1 MTKMHNILFPW
12 TNIII
17 TVKDLGT
24 VYYKITFLHDE
35 EITKKFEWDSTQ
47 LNLDLIWSPP
57 TFRTWRDVD
66 VCVWGG
72 GGGGALSY
80 QSTLLFT
87 CPFLPWGRGFLIT
100 KSYPLG
106 WKAGHWQ

>member
-57 TFRTWRDVD
+57 TFRTWRDVY
-66 VCVWGG
+66 VCVGG
-72 GGGGALSY
+72 GGGRGGIELPVYLALY
-80 QSTLLFT
+80 L
-87 CPFLPWGRGFLIT
+87 PFSPMG
-100 KSYPLG
+100 
-106 WKAGHWQ
+106 